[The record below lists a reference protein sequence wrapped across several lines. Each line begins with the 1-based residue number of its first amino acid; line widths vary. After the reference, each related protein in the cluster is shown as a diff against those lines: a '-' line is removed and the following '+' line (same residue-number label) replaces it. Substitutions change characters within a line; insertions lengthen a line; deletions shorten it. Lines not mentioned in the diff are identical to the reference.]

1 MIDGEMITKKP
12 KTNSSIRKISV
23 PVSVMQLAKQYRK
36 KQLQHKLSLG
46 SDWQGKN
53 YIFIQWNGQQMHP
66 DTPYKKFKK
75 IIKRYNKTVTDKKD
89 KLPDIPLH
97 GLRHTSATLLISQ
110 NIDVK
115 TVSNRLGHSQASTTI
130 DIYTH
135 ALKQL
140 DKKAA
145 ETLDELLVKKSY
157 C

>member
-1 MIDGEMITKKP
+1 ME
-12 KTNSSIRKISV
+12 
-23 PVSVMQLAKQYRK
+23 
-36 KQLQHKLSLG
+36 
-46 SDWQGKN
+46 
-53 YIFIQWNGQQMHP
+53 
-66 DTPYKKFKK
+66 
-75 IIKRYNKTVTDKKD
+75 
-89 KLPDIPLH
+89 H

-145 ETLDELLVKKSY
+145 ETLDNLLISSI
-157 C
+157 

>member
-1 MIDGEMITKKP
+1 
-12 KTNSSIRKISV
+12 
-23 PVSVMQLAKQYRK
+23 
-36 KQLQHKLSLG
+36 
-46 SDWQGKN
+46 
-53 YIFIQWNGQQMHP
+53 MHP

-75 IIKRYNKTVTDKKD
+75 IIKRYNNTVTDEKD

-145 ETLDELLVKKSY
+145 ETLDNLLINYSIHKITSSMCLIVHMDIMTEENYFIICLLFFQFLK
-157 C
+157 

>member
-1 MIDGEMITKKP
+1 
-12 KTNSSIRKISV
+12 
-23 PVSVMQLAKQYRK
+23 
-36 KQLQHKLSLG
+36 
-46 SDWQGKN
+46 
-53 YIFIQWNGQQMHP
+53 MHP

-75 IIKRYNKTVTDKKD
+75 IIKRYNNTVTDEKD

-145 ETLDELLVKKSY
+145 ETLDNLLHNINR
-157 C
+157 

>member
-1 MIDGEMITKKP
+1 
-12 KTNSSIRKISV
+12 
-23 PVSVMQLAKQYRK
+23 
-36 KQLQHKLSLG
+36 
-46 SDWQGKN
+46 
-53 YIFIQWNGQQMHP
+53 MHS

-75 IIKRYNKTVTDKKD
+75 IIKRYTDSVTDENN

-130 DIYTH
+130 DIYAH

-140 DKKAA
+140 DEKAVA
-145 ETLDELLVKKSY
+145 TLDTLLLKA
-157 C
+157 